1 MQKLML
7 TAIAA
12 LALICVGCPQK
23 PTDGPKNTDA
33 KAACKADCKT
43 EGCKGCAEVKK
54 GACKEGCKT
63 EGCKGCAEETGA
75 KKKGCCGTCGG
86 GKKGEGS
93 KTEGTKTEGA
103 TE

>member
-23 PTDGPKNTDA
+23 PAADTTKKDTA
-33 KAACKADCKT
+33 KA
-43 EGCKGCAEVKK
+43 
-54 GACKEGCKT
+54 ACKEGCKT
-63 EGCKGCAEETGA
+63 EGCKGCAEVKKACKEGCKTEGCKGCAVEADA

-86 GKKGEGS
+86 GDKKEDS
-93 KTEGTKTEGA
+93 KTE
-103 TE
+103 